1 MIESTFAFFGI
12 IIFLLM
18 AYGSFAKLRLYSI
31 LGSMLLLIFGIFVFS
46 DGIQLK
52 TGEQVLT
59 TGTISEPCNCTL
71 ETAHTYN
78 LNATTT
84 YIYADPP
91 KISVFD
97 WNFMVGLILILA
109 GLSGMY
115 IFALED

>member
-1 MIESTFAFFGI
+1 MIESTFAFFGL

-18 AYGSFAKLRLYSI
+18 AYGAFARLRLYSI

-52 TGEQVLT
+52 TGEEKIT
-59 TGTISEPCNCTL
+59 TGTTTISSNVT
-71 ETAHTYN
+71 TYA
-78 LNATTT
+78 LNETTT
-84 YIYADPP
+84 MNYADPP

-97 WNFMVGLILILA
+97 WNFMVGLVLLLA